1 MTSTNTARR
10 PATWRMLRAQVILEW
25 RLFWRTPISA
35 FFSIFFP
42 LLLFVVFA
50 LVFGNERIDYLDIT
64 TAQFYAPSLAVFSA
78 VSATYTTIAITTAY
92 QRDEGILKRVR
103 GTPLP
108 SWIYLAG
115 KIVSAT
121 INAAIGTTIMLG
133 VGVLFFDLRLYA
145 DSILV
150 LILVFLVGT
159 FCFAALGLLV
169 AAVAPSG
176 QAATAIA
183 NSTLL
188 PLAFISGVFII
199 PGPNMPSWLAAV
211 ADFFPLKH
219 FVEPFV
225 AAFSP
230 EASRATFRWSD
241 PAYLALWGIVALFLA
256 VRLFRWEPAPGSSGR
271 RGRRRSTSAG

>member
-1 MTSTNTARR
+1 MTSTNTVRR
-10 PATWRMLRAQVILEW
+10 PSTRRMLWGQVVLEW

-50 LVFGNERIDYLDIT
+50 LVFGNER

-115 KIVSAT
+115 KIISAT

-150 LILVFLVGT
+150 LVLIFIVGT

-188 PLAFISGVFII
+188 PLAFISGVFIV
-199 PGPNMPSWLAAV
+199 PGPDMPSWLAAV
-211 ADFFPLKH
+211 ANFFPLKH

-230 EASRATFRWSD
+230 EASRATFHWSD
-241 PAYLALWGIVALFLA
+241 PAYLALWGVVALFLA
-256 VRLFRWEPAPGSSGR
+256 VRLFRWEPASGSSGR
-271 RGRRRSTSAG
+271 RGRRRSPSGG